1 MLILEIKKIKRSS
14 LDRALAANHNL
25 RLAQQLKT
33 VQPGQTLTEAQKQ
46 AFQALMRMAH
56 DPNNFRW
63 NKRVEQMKANKDK
76 EWAQNR
82 QKLEPVAARRVEVPG
97 KPILEEPKR
106 PRLRNQIREARKKA
120 AFPLRPQVPSD
131 RARRYGFIPTSQRQ
145 TDVKSYAKV

>member
-1 MLILEIKKIKRSS
+1 MDKDRAK

-56 DPNNFRW
+56 DPNSFRW
-63 NKRVEQMKANKDK
+63 NKRVEQMKAKKEK

-82 QKLEPVAARRVEVPG
+82 QNQAEQAATRRVEVPG
-97 KPILEEPKR
+97 KSNLEEPKR
-106 PRLRNQIREARKKA
+106 PRLRDQIREARRKG
-120 AFPLRPQVPSD
+120 AFPLRPQIPSD
-131 RARRYGFIPTSQRQ
+131 RARRYGFIPTSQRE
-145 TDVKSYAKV
+145 TDLKAYAKV